1 MNNTPHTNCLT
12 LRLLHAAKGY
22 KAVAFDIF
30 DTLLKRDCAHPADL
44 FALMEVTH
52 QAALGFAGARV
63 AAEAE
68 TRQTLGREVTLA
80 EIYAHPAL
88 RGTDPAAECAAELA
102 MIAPNRP
109 VAQAAAAC
117 HARGQKVYAVSD
129 MYLPKEQ
136 IEAMLQKCGLDFL
149 DGVFVSCEYGVQKRS
164 GKLFKLFLQQTALR
178 PAEVLFVGDSPRADF
193 AGAALAGI
201 RCFLLPQPTPL
212 PYTKTPAD
220 AVGGVAI
227 ATLQNCCQNLNPSAA
242 LGAELLGPLAVGFAA
257 WLHGQRAAIPGA
269 KLVFLARDMYLVRQ
283 VYQLLYPEEETFYLK
298 VSRQSL
304 LPALLQCPMN
314 EQALA
319 LLADTLPRQQLTQR
333 QIAAYLGFDST
344 KGYTT
349 KTYDL
354 RTRPLPCRTKEMLL
368 AMAAHSKL
376 PEGEPLRR
384 RAEQARAYLEQAGLT
399 DSPVLLVDIGSGGTT
414 QRVLEELLHTQLY
427 GCYLACDARLHQNL
441 PPERAKTFLFDGCPA
456 PLWYWVGQP
465 MLEVLLSEPC
475 GSTVGYHAQAG
486 QMVPEIGQAGADNR
500 AITAPLWQG
509 MRAFVQR
516 WQAGPLREVQIPPQ
530 TCIAAFLQMV
540 QAPRMQEVRTL
551 GEITVED
558 GGSWKLAAPASW
570 GTYLHAPAQLKRDL
584 AQARWKP
591 AFLQRLFGV
600 PLPYGKVYA
609 ALKHK
614 K

>member
-1 MNNTPHTNCLT
+1 MNNTPHTNCLA

-30 DTLLKRDCAHPADL
+30 DTLLKRDCARPADL

-52 QAALGFAGARV
+52 QAVLGFAGARV

-149 DGVFVSCEYGVQKRS
+149 DGVFVSCEYRVQKRS

-242 LGAELLGPLAVGFAA
+242 LGAELLGPLAVGFAT

-298 VSRQSL
+298 ASRQSL

-333 QIAAYLGFDST
+333 QIAAYLGFDSP
-344 KGYTT
+344 KGHAT

-368 AMAAHSKL
+368 ALAAHSKL

-441 PPERAKTFLFDGCPA
+441 PRSA
-456 PLWYWVGQP
+456 PKHFCLTAARP
-465 MLEVLLSEPC
+465 PC
-475 GSTVGYHAQAG
+475 GTGWASPCWKFCSPSHA
-486 QMVPEIGQAGADNR
+486 
-500 AITAPLWQG
+500 AP
-509 MRAFVQR
+509 R
-516 WQAGPLREVQIPPQ
+516 WDTTHRPGRWCRKSGRRVQITGQ
-530 TCIAAFLQMV
+530 S
-540 QAPRMQEVRTL
+540 PRRS
-551 GEITVED
+551 GR
-558 GGSWKLAAPASW
+558 A
-570 GTYLHAPAQLKRDL
+570 
-584 AQARWKP
+584 
-591 AFLQRLFGV
+591 
-600 PLPYGKVYA
+600 
-609 ALKHK
+609 
-614 K
+614 

>member
-1 MNNTPHTNCLT
+1 MNDTPHTNRLT
-12 LRLLHAAKGY
+12 LRLLQAAKGY

-30 DTLLKRDCAHPADL
+30 DTLLKRNCARPADL
-44 FALMEVTH
+44 FTLMEVTH
-52 QAALGFAGARV
+52 QAAPGFAQARLT
-63 AAEAE
+63 AEAQ

-88 RGTDPAAECAAELA
+88 QGAHPAAECAAELA
-102 MIAPNRP
+102 MIVPNHP

-129 MYLPKEQ
+129 MYLPKTQ

-164 GKLFKLFLQQTALR
+164 GKLFQLFLQQTTLR
-178 PAEVLFVGDSPRADF
+178 PADVLFVGDSPRADF

-201 RCFLLPQPTPL
+201 RCFLLPRPAPL
-212 PYTKTPAD
+212 PYTQTPAD
-220 AVGGVAI
+220 AMGGA
-227 ATLQNCCQNLNPSAA
+227 AAAALQNCCQDLNAGSA
-242 LGAELLGPLAVGFAA
+242 LGAELLGPLVVGFAT
-257 WLHGQRAAIPGA
+257 WLHGQRMAMPGA
-269 KLVFLARDMYLVRQ
+269 KLVFLARDMYLMRR
-283 VYQLLYPEEETFYLK
+283 VYRLLYPGEETFYLK

-319 LLADTLPRQQLTQR
+319 LLADTLPRQHLTRQ
-333 QIAAYLGFDST
+333 QIAVYLGFAAPKDNDAR
-344 KGYTT
+344 
-349 KTYDL
+349 TYDL
-354 RTRPLPCRTKEMLL
+354 RTRPLPHSTKEMLL
-368 AMAAHSKL
+368 ALAAHSKL

-384 RAEQARAYLEQAGLT
+384 RAEQARAYLERAGLT
-399 DSPVLLVDIGSGGTT
+399 DGPVLLVDIGSGGTT

-475 GSTVGYHAQAG
+475 GPTVGYTVQAG
-486 QMVPEIGQAGADNR
+486 LAVPEIGQAGADNS

-509 MRAFVQR
+509 MMAFVQR

-570 GTYLHAPAQLKRDL
+570 GTYLRAPAKLKHDL

-600 PLPYGKVYA
+600 PLPYGRLYA
-609 ALKHK
+609 ALKDK

>member
-149 DGVFVSCEYGVQKRS
+149 DGVFVSCEYRVQKRS

-242 LGAELLGPLAVGFAA
+242 LGAELLGPLAVGFAT

-333 QIAAYLGFDST
+333 QIAAYLGFDSP
-344 KGYTT
+344 KEYTT

-368 AMAAHSKL
+368 ALAAHSKL

-486 QMVPEIGQAGADNR
+486 QMVPEIGKAGADNR

-558 GGSWKLAAPASW
+558 LSLI
-570 GTYLHAPAQLKRDL
+570 HI
-584 AQARWKP
+584 
-591 AFLQRLFGV
+591 
-600 PLPYGKVYA
+600 
-609 ALKHK
+609 
-614 K
+614 

>member
-30 DTLLKRDCAHPADL
+30 DTLLKRGCAHPADL

-242 LGAELLGPLAVGFAA
+242 LGAELLGPLAVGFAS
-257 WLHGQRAAIPGA
+257 WLHRQRAAIPGA

-333 QIAAYLGFDST
+333 EIAAYLGFDSP
-344 KGYTT
+344 KGHTT

-368 AMAAHSKL
+368 ALAAHSKL

-486 QMVPEIGQAGADNR
+486 QMVPEIGQAGQITRQSPRRSGR
-500 AITAPLWQG
+500 A
-509 MRAFVQR
+509 
-516 WQAGPLREVQIPPQ
+516 
-530 TCIAAFLQMV
+530 
-540 QAPRMQEVRTL
+540 
-551 GEITVED
+551 
-558 GGSWKLAAPASW
+558 
-570 GTYLHAPAQLKRDL
+570 
-584 AQARWKP
+584 
-591 AFLQRLFGV
+591 
-600 PLPYGKVYA
+600 
-609 ALKHK
+609 
-614 K
+614 

>member
-30 DTLLKRDCAHPADL
+30 DTLLKRDCARPADL

-80 EIYAHPAL
+80 EIYAHPTL

-109 VAQAAAAC
+109 VAQAAEAC

-149 DGVFVSCEYGVQKRS
+149 DGVFVSCEYRVQKRS

-242 LGAELLGPLAVGFAA
+242 LGAELLGPLAVGFAT

-298 VSRQSL
+298 ASRQSL

-333 QIAAYLGFDST
+333 QIAAYLGFDSP
-344 KGYTT
+344 KGHTT

-354 RTRPLPCRTKEMLL
+354 RTRPLPCRT
-368 AMAAHSKL
+368 SCCW
-376 PEGEPLRR
+376 PLRPTASCRKGSRCAGGQSRHEHIWNR
-384 RAEQARAYLEQAGLT
+384 RA
-399 DSPVLLVDIGSGGTT
+399 
-414 QRVLEELLHTQLY
+414 
-427 GCYLACDARLHQNL
+427 
-441 PPERAKTFLFDGCPA
+441 
-456 PLWYWVGQP
+456 
-465 MLEVLLSEPC
+465 
-475 GSTVGYHAQAG
+475 
-486 QMVPEIGQAGADNR
+486 
-500 AITAPLWQG
+500 
-509 MRAFVQR
+509 
-516 WQAGPLREVQIPPQ
+516 
-530 TCIAAFLQMV
+530 
-540 QAPRMQEVRTL
+540 
-551 GEITVED
+551 
-558 GGSWKLAAPASW
+558 
-570 GTYLHAPAQLKRDL
+570 
-584 AQARWKP
+584 
-591 AFLQRLFGV
+591 
-600 PLPYGKVYA
+600 
-609 ALKHK
+609 
-614 K
+614 

>member
-30 DTLLKRDCAHPADL
+30 DTLLKRGCAHPADL

-149 DGVFVSCEYGVQKRS
+149 DGVFISCEYGVQKRS

-242 LGAELLGPLAVGFAA
+242 LGAELLGPLAVGFAT

-304 LPALLQCPMN
+304 LPALLQ
-314 EQALA
+314 
-319 LLADTLPRQQLTQR
+319 
-333 QIAAYLGFDST
+333 
-344 KGYTT
+344 
-349 KTYDL
+349 
-354 RTRPLPCRTKEMLL
+354 
-368 AMAAHSKL
+368 
-376 PEGEPLRR
+376 
-384 RAEQARAYLEQAGLT
+384 
-399 DSPVLLVDIGSGGTT
+399 
-414 QRVLEELLHTQLY
+414 
-427 GCYLACDARLHQNL
+427 
-441 PPERAKTFLFDGCPA
+441 
-456 PLWYWVGQP
+456 
-465 MLEVLLSEPC
+465 
-475 GSTVGYHAQAG
+475 
-486 QMVPEIGQAGADNR
+486 
-500 AITAPLWQG
+500 
-509 MRAFVQR
+509 
-516 WQAGPLREVQIPPQ
+516 
-530 TCIAAFLQMV
+530 
-540 QAPRMQEVRTL
+540 
-551 GEITVED
+551 
-558 GGSWKLAAPASW
+558 
-570 GTYLHAPAQLKRDL
+570 
-584 AQARWKP
+584 
-591 AFLQRLFGV
+591 
-600 PLPYGKVYA
+600 
-609 ALKHK
+609 
-614 K
+614 

>member
-30 DTLLKRDCAHPADL
+30 DTLLKRDCARPADL

-52 QAALGFAGARV
+52 QAVLGFAEARV

-102 MIAPNRP
+102 VIAPNRP

-149 DGVFVSCEYGVQKRS
+149 DGVFVSCEYRVQKRS

-242 LGAELLGPLAVGFAA
+242 LGAELLGPLAVGFAT

-298 VSRQSL
+298 ASRQSL

-333 QIAAYLGFDST
+333 QIAAYLGFDSP
-344 KGYTT
+344 KEHTT

-354 RTRPLPCRTKEMLL
+354 RTRPLP
-368 AMAAHSKL
+368 
-376 PEGEPLRR
+376 
-384 RAEQARAYLEQAGLT
+384 
-399 DSPVLLVDIGSGGTT
+399 
-414 QRVLEELLHTQLY
+414 
-427 GCYLACDARLHQNL
+427 CYLACDARLHQNL

-486 QMVPEIGQAGADNR
+486 QMVPEIGQAGADNK

-570 GTYLHAPAQLKRDL
+570 GSYLHAPAQLKRDL